1 MVFLARTAPQIVEAC
16 AVKDRIHRK
25 SHRIERPV
33 MTISNPG
40 FELFYSDASDT
51 ADHAGKVFVDD
62 FIGQTDCLKY
72 PCRLIGLNCRNTHLG
87 CNLHN
92 AAKQGFVVIHDC
104 RVLILVQKS

>member
-33 MTISNPG
+33 MPVSNPG
-40 FELFYSDASDT
+40 LELFYSDASDA
-51 ADHAGKVFVDD
+51 ADHAGKVFVDN
-62 FIGQTDCLKY
+62 FVGQSDCLKY
-72 PCRLIGLNCRNTHLG
+72 SRRLIRLNCRNTHLG